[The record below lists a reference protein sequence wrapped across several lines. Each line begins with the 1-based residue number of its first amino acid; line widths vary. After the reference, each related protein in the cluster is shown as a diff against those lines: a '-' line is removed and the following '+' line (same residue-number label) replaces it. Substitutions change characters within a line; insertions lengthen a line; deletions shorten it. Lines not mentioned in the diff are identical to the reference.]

1 MRRRLLKGQQLTVKT
16 TPELHHPVTIVVP
29 MYDHLESL
37 VPCIQSVIDTV
48 DLSRNRLL
56 LVNDHGPK
64 FALVESTV
72 LALIDGRAGIHY
84 AANNV
89 NRGFVETCNRAVF
102 ELDLSDNHILLLNS
116 DARLTPGAFE
126 EMLDVLDLDEKH
138 GVVFPRSNN
147 ASIASVPLLPFDDD
161 GADEDRSWRIYKEL
175 SPALPRY
182 VITPVA
188 VGFCYLVRRQLID
201 NYGFFDEIYSPGY
214 SEENDFCLRVN
225 KFGYSSVMAN
235 RAFAFHEGSRSFES
249 AKRKKLQK
257 RNEEIMIQRY
267 TYYRHAVV
275 HYLQFGVDPLDWFAD
290 RIFGGGQP
298 KVLIDLFHM
307 SLIYNGSTR
316 NALTFLQLLSTET
329 KNHDIEFVIVSS
341 AEAIVFFELEQYGL
355 RVEANG
361 TLDETFDLGFSL
373 SPVSNPIQLNVLNRH
388 CVRWV
393 VSHFDVIALRI
404 HSLLE
409 VSYTRKQAVLDSL
422 VKANRVIPISESA
435 LDDIESFF
443 GAAAGG
449 VRQHSTVIHE
459 GVADTSF
466 ASKSELAASDALSE
480 NQRAAIA
487 RGGYVLVVGNIFTH
501 KQLPETII
509 ALRGLG
515 VPVLAFG
522 SLADKSIVGDAML
535 IEGGHLSD
543 GEIDVLYRQAGCV
556 VFPSNYEGFG
566 LPIVETGQRGR
577 PLVLF
582 ESKVAREVVDFFGL
596 GDLTSFFARFD
607 ELPDVVRAALA
618 SPASTTARDRK
629 LRPLELYNRGILEVL
644 LEELAKPVDVE
655 ELQRRVSYFRN
666 IEVYADV
673 LEKRLHDNSEL
684 IHAIQHN
691 RSFIATQRIV
701 RVLEPLR
708 PLVRRAN
715 SVAKRLR
722 KTPAVLDE
730 E

>member
-1 MRRRLLKGQQLTVKT
+1 
-16 TPELHHPVTIVVP
+16 

-37 VPCIQSVIDTV
+37 IPCIKSVIDTV
-48 DLSRNRLL
+48 NLTHNRLL
-56 LVNDHGPK
+56 LVNDHGPRH
-64 FALVESTV
+64 ALIESTV
-72 LALIDGRAGIHY
+72 LALIDGHDGILY
-84 AANNV
+84 AANDA

-102 ELDLSDNHILLLNS
+102 ELDQTDNHILLLNS

-126 EMLDVLDLDEKH
+126 EMLSVLDLDEKH

-147 ASIASVPLLPFDDD
+147 ASIASIPLLPYDDD
-161 GADEDRSWRIYKEL
+161 GADEDRSWRIYEQL

-182 VITPVA
+182 AITPVA
-188 VGFCYLVRRQLID
+188 VGFCYLVRRQLIQ

-235 RAFAFHEGSRSFES
+235 RAFAFHEGSRSFEDS
-249 AKRKKLQK
+249 KRKTLQK
-257 RNEEIMIQRY
+257 RNEAIMLERY
-267 TYYRHAVV
+267 TYYRHAVA

-290 RIFGGGQP
+290 RIFAEEQP
-298 KVLIDLFHM
+298 KVLIDLYHM

-316 NALTFLQLLSTET
+316 NALTFLQLLAEEAT
-329 KNHDIEFVIVSS
+329 NHDIEFVIVSS
-341 AEAIVFFELEQYGL
+341 REAIGFFDLRQYGL

-373 SPVSNPIQLNVLNRH
+373 SPVSDPIQLNVLNRH

-393 VSHFDVIALRI
+393 ISHFDVIALRI

-409 VSYTRKQAVLDSL
+409 VSYTRKQVVLDSL

-435 LDDIESFF
+435 LNDIESFF
-443 GAAAGG
+443 GASAMD
-449 VRQHSTVIHE
+449 VRSHSTVIHE
-459 GVADTSF
+459 GVAETSF
-466 ASKSELAASDALSE
+466 TSKSELASSDALSGA
-480 NQRAAIA
+480 QRAAIA
-487 RGGYVLVVGNIFTH
+487 QGGYVLVVGNIFTH
-501 KQLPETII
+501 KQLPETVT
-509 ALRGLG
+509 ALQGFG
-515 VPVLAFG
+515 VPVIAFG
-522 SLADKSIVGDAML
+522 SLSDKSVIGDAML

-543 GEIDVLYRQAGCV
+543 GEIDLLYRQAGCV

-582 ESKVAREVVDFFGL
+582 ESKVAREVVDFFEL
-596 GDLTSFFARFD
+596 GDLTSFFSRFD

-618 SPASTTARDRK
+618 TPASTAGTDRE

-644 LEELAKPVDVE
+644 LDELAKPVDIVA
-655 ELQRRVSYFRN
+655 LQHRVSYFRT

-673 LEKRLHDNSEL
+673 LERRLYDNSQF
-684 IHAIQHN
+684 IHALRHN
-691 RSFIATQRIV
+691 RSFLATQKIV

-708 PLVRRAN
+708 PLVRTVN
-715 SVAKRLR
+715 SIAKRLR
-722 KTPAVLDE
+722 RSPAAVDE
-730 E
+730 DQR